1 MPTVPNT
8 HGSAGSVIPEP
19 RVAYVDNDA
28 VVLAHLRALAAHG
41 NPGVT
46 VIESDVATSP
56 TTTRSRTSRASSAT

>member
-28 VVLAHLRALAAHG
+28 VVLLQ
-41 NPGVT
+41 
-46 VIESDVATSP
+46 
-56 TTTRSRTSRASSAT
+56 RSTWAISGA